1 MTPEKKQQ
9 DLSVDGL
16 HAWSR
21 LYNTVSSRLVFDMH
35 YPDGRSEERPI
46 SQRRALMEHA
56 DRRVRQAAFEGGN
69 AAWQRVE
76 DVAAAALN
84 AISGTRLSLNR
95 HRGVDHFL
103 DIALFQAGIQR
114 RTLDAMFEAIFSSI
128 ELPRRILQMKAQLQQ
143 TM

>member
-1 MTPEKKQQ
+1 
-9 DLSVDGL
+9 
-16 HAWSR
+16 
-21 LYNTVSSRLVFDMH
+21 
-35 YPDGRSEERPI
+35 
-46 SQRRALMEHA
+46 MEHA

-143 TM
+143 TDGVAWCDQVLRYPWATSRRYRGMKAKHSSTLPSLKPILY